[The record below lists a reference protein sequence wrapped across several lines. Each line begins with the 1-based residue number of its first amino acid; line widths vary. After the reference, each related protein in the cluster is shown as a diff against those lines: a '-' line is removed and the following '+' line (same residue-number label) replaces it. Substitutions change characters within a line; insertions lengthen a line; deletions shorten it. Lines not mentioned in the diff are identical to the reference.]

1 MWRLRQVR
9 TFLRS
14 GRHKLRGQK
23 LPVLRENLVT
33 VDIIDLLQPNAPL
46 SWLGRITVFAIFFI
60 NATLSGQCNWRHT
73 IREWALHPQV
83 GIIGTDNRLNPR
95 SQAPL
100 LTKSSL

>member
-14 GRHKLRGQK
+14 ARHKLRGQK

-33 VDIIDLLQPNAPL
+33 VDIIDLLQPHAPL
-46 SWLGRITVFAIFFI
+46 SHLLRVTLSSILSI
-60 NATLSGQCNWRHT
+60 NATLSGQCNWRDT